1 MQRLLLLAALAVT
14 STVFAKPNSPLYAT
28 GAGPGGGPAVKTYDP
43 NTNGNWVSFYAY
55 ESTMGVGV
63 EMATGRVTTNWRPD
77 IVTGTSEGGGPLVK
91 VLDPNNGAVLSQ
103 FFAYDANFRGGVFVA
118 TGDVDGDGYDEVI
131 TAPGRGHG
139 PLVRVWKINGGPWL
153 MHEFW
158 AYDPGFTGGVR
169 LGAGDVTRD
178 GISEIVTV
186 PGPGGGPHVRVFNRW
201 GGELYGY
208 IAQVPRKPWD
218 NSFYTNGYR
227 VAVGSD
233 PWGNP
238 ELYISGSQWRY
249 FTHFQRSDDCQ
260 IPPIFVSPNFVR
272 KAYWVLTP
280 YAHVLRIPDGAK
292 LAEFSTE
299 WLNMDF
305 LGQEVSYAE
314 YKALCE
320 PGSIA
325 CNVFSYPLASG
336 GEPDYSVA
344 IATLQ
349 QPGAGPRLLTGS
361 PEVKLGN
368 GVASCYHSSMF
379 TPGTLKLFERWGAAL
394 WWFQPYGHFWGGVR
408 PATNND

>member
-1 MQRLLLLAALAVT
+1 
-14 STVFAKPNSPLYAT
+14 
-28 GAGPGGGPAVKTYDP
+28 VKTFDP
-43 NTNGNWVSFYAY
+43 NTNANWISFYAY
-55 ESTMGVGV
+55 ESSMSQGV
-63 EMATGRVTTNWRPD
+63 ETATGRVTTSWRPD
-77 IVTGTSEGGGPLVK
+77 VVTGTSEGAGPLVK
-91 VLDPNNGAVLSQ
+91 VMDPNNGAVLAQ
-103 FFAYDANFRGGVFVA
+103 WYAYDPNFRGGVFVA

-131 TAPGRGHG
+131 TAPGRGGG
-139 PLVRVWKINGGPWL
+139 PHVRVWKVAGGLRLIN
-153 MHEFW
+153 EFF
-158 AYDPGFTGGVR
+158 AYDGGFTGGVR

-178 GISEIVTV
+178 GIAEIVTV

-238 ELYISGSQWRY
+238 ELYISGSQWRF
-249 FTHFQRSDDCQ
+249 FTHFQRGDDCQ
-260 IPPIFVSPNFVR
+260 IPPIFVSPNYVR

-280 YAHVLRIPDGAK
+280 YAHVLRIPDGAR

-305 LGQEVSYAE
+305 LEREVSYAE
-314 YKALCE
+314 YKSLCE
-320 PGSIA
+320 PGYIA
-325 CNVFSYPLASG
+325 CNVFSYPLH
-336 GEPDYSVA
+336 EQDYSIQ

-349 QPGAGPRLLTGS
+349 QAGAGPRLLTGS
-361 PEVKLGN
+361 PDVKLGN
-368 GVASCYHSSMF
+368 GAAACYHQSMF
-379 TPGTLKLFERWGAAL
+379 APGTLKLFERWGAAL

-408 PATNND
+408 PATNN

>member
-1 MQRLLLLAALAVT
+1 MQRLLLIAALAVT

-28 GAGPGGGPAVKTYDP
+28 GAGPGGGPAVKTFDP
-43 NTNGNWVSFYAY
+43 NSNANWVSFYAY
-55 ESTMGVGV
+55 EPSLSTGV
-63 EMATGRVTTNWRPD
+63 EVATGRVTTNWRPD
-77 IVTGTSEGGGPLVK
+77 IVSGTSEGGGPLVK
-91 VLDPNNGAVLSQ
+91 VLDPNNGAVLAQ
-103 FFAYDANFRGGVFVA
+103 WYAYDPNFRGGVFVA

-131 TAPGRGHG
+131 TAPGRGGG
-139 PLVRVWKINGGPWL
+139 PHVRVWKVIGGLRLIN
-153 MHEFW
+153 EFF
-158 AYDPGFTGGVR
+158 AYDGGFTGGVR

-178 GISEIVTV
+178 GIAEIVTV

-201 GGELYGY
+201 GGEVYGY

-218 NSFYTNGYR
+218 GNFYTNGYR

-238 ELYISGSQWRY
+238 ELYISGSQWRF

-260 IPPIFVSPNFVR
+260 IPPIIVSPNYVR

-305 LGQEVSYAE
+305 LEREVSYAE
-314 YKALCE
+314 YKSLCE
-320 PGSIA
+320 PGYIA
-325 CNVFSYPLASG
+325 CNVFSFPLQ
-336 GEPDYSVA
+336 EQDYSIQ

-349 QPGAGPRLLTGS
+349 QAGAGPRLLTGS
-361 PEVKLGN
+361 PEVKLGT
-368 GVASCYHSSMF
+368 GVAACYHQTMF
-379 TPGTLKLFERWGAAL
+379 APGTLKLFERWGANL
-394 WWFQPYGHFWGGVR
+394 WWFQPYGNFYGGVR
-408 PATNND
+408 PATNN